1 MLGKTLTVIII
12 FILMTIQAQT
22 EKLVNTKVPMK
33 KPLMVYNNP
42 GNIEVGQKF
51 AGEIGSYAN
60 GRFAEFDSP
69 EMGMRALAM
78 DLSSKIN
85 DYDGNVFKMLE
96 KYAPQNE
103 NKTVRYSNFVTKE
116 LGKDKVTFEDMPQ
129 LMSAIIKFENT
140 DRTKNYYLNDSK
152 KMETALALA
161 FNEDGSKRQLDSNLT
176 FEQAKKLAGLE

>member
-1 MLGKTLTVIII
+1 MDIN
-12 FILMTIQAQT
+12 QQT
-22 EKLVNTKVPMK
+22 ESLINTDRPMS

-42 GNIEVGQKF
+42 GNIEVGQNF

-85 DYDGNVFKMLE
+85 DYDGNIME
-96 KYAPQNE
+96 MISKYAPNNE
-103 NKTVRYSNFVTKE
+103 NKTVRYSNFIINE
-116 LGKDKVTFEDMPQ
+116 LGKDTVTFEDMPE
-129 LMSAIIKFENT
+129 LMSAVIKFENT
-140 DRTKNYYLNDSK
+140 DSVKNYYLSDPN
-152 KMETALALA
+152 KMKTALALA
-161 FNEDGSKRQLDSNLT
+161 FNEDGSKRQLNSKLS